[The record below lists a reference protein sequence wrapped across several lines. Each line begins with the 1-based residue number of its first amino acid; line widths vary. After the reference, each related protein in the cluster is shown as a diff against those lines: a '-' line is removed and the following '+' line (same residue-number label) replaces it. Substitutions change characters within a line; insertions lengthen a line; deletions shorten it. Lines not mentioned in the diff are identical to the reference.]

1 MTRKVLIIDDENPT
15 REFIRKMLESFD
27 LNLEIY
33 TDGENVQSGIEAI
46 ERIKP
51 DIVLLD
57 ITAFQEFAVQAI
69 KFSALDYILKPID
82 AEELRNAVT
91 NALQLLTHKKDDHQL
106 QALQHN
112 IQPHLK
118 RKLVLKTQESIFVV
132 EIDDIVHC
140 EADKN
145 YTFFYLNDGKKIL
158 VSKTLK
164 DYDTLLSGL
173 QFFRVHQSHLINVDF
188 FETFIKADGGTVVMK
203 DKSKIPLA
211 SRKKEA
217 FLKAWISCKIKRAL
231 VLRLRLNHPHLRHQ
245 RLSESTSQQRHFAHE
260 HL

>member
-27 LNLEIY
+27 LNLDIY
-33 TDGENVQSGIEAI
+33 TDAENVQSGIEAI

-57 ITAFQEFAVQAI
+57 IQMPDGNGFDVLKSVSHKQFEIIFITAFQEFAVQAI

-82 AEELRNAVT
+82 AEELRSAVS
-91 NALQLLTHKKDDHQL
+91 NALQLISHKKEDHQL
-106 QALQHN
+106 QALQNN

-173 QFFRVHQSHLINVDF
+173 QFFRVHQSHLINLNCVERYD
-188 FETFIKADGGTVVMK
+188 KHDGGSVILK
-203 DKSKIPLA
+203 DGTAIPLSPA
-211 SRKKEA
+211 KKEQ
-217 FLKAWISCKIKRAL
+217 FFKSLDQL
-231 VLRLRLNHPHLRHQ
+231 
-245 RLSESTSQQRHFAHE
+245 
-260 HL
+260 

>member
-1 MTRKVLIIDDENPT
+1 MTRKVLIIDDEKPT
-15 REFIRKMLESFD
+15 RDFIRKMLESFD
-27 LNLEIY
+27 LKLEIY
-33 TDGENVQSGIEAI
+33 TEGESVQSGIEAI
-46 ERIKP
+46 ENLKP

-57 ITAFQEFAVQAI
+57 IQMPDGNGFDVLKAVSNKSFEIIFITAYQEFAVQAI

-82 AEELRNAVT
+82 AEELKNAVI
-91 NALQLLTHKKDDHQL
+91 NALQLLSHKKDDQQI
-106 QALQHN
+106 QALQNN

-173 QFFRVHQSHLINVDF
+173 QFFRVHQSHLINLNCVERYD
-188 FETFIKADGGTVVMK
+188 KHDGGSVILK
-203 DKSKIPLA
+203 DGTAIPLSPA
-211 SRKKEA
+211 KKEQ
-217 FLKAWISCKIKRAL
+217 FFKSLDQL
-231 VLRLRLNHPHLRHQ
+231 
-245 RLSESTSQQRHFAHE
+245 
-260 HL
+260 

>member
-1 MTRKVLIIDDENPT
+1 MTRKVLIIDDEKPT
-15 REFIRKMLESFD
+15 RDFIRKMLESFD
-27 LNLEIY
+27 LKLDIY

-46 ERIKP
+46 ENIQP

-57 ITAFQEFAVQAI
+57 IQMPDGNGFDVLKSVTNKSFEIIFITAFQEFAVQAI

-82 AEELRNAVT
+82 AEELRNAVN
-91 NALQLLTHKKDDHQL
+91 NALQMLSHKKDENQFN
-106 QALQHN
+106 ALQNN

-164 DYDTLLSGL
+164 DYDTLLAGL
-173 QFFRVHQSHLINVDF
+173 QFFRVHQSHLINLNCVERYD
-188 FETFIKADGGTVVMK
+188 KHDGGSVILK
-203 DKSKIPLA
+203 DGTAIPLSPA
-211 SRKKEA
+211 KKDQ
-217 FLKAWISCKIKRAL
+217 FFKSLDQL
-231 VLRLRLNHPHLRHQ
+231 
-245 RLSESTSQQRHFAHE
+245 
-260 HL
+260 

>member
-33 TDGENVQSGIEAI
+33 TEGENVQSGIDAI

-57 ITAFQEFAVQAI
+57 IQMPDGNGFDVLKSVAHKQFEIIFITAFQEFAVQAI

-173 QFFRVHQSHLINVDF
+173 QFFRVHQSHLINLNCVERYD
-188 FETFIKADGGTVVMK
+188 KHDGGSVILK
-203 DKSKIPLA
+203 DGTAIPLSPA
-211 SRKKEA
+211 KKEQ
-217 FLKAWISCKIKRAL
+217 FFKSLDQL
-231 VLRLRLNHPHLRHQ
+231 
-245 RLSESTSQQRHFAHE
+245 
-260 HL
+260 

>member
-1 MTRKVLIIDDENPT
+1 MNRKVLIIDDEKPT

-27 LNLEIY
+27 LKLDIY
-33 TDGENVQSGIEAI
+33 TDGENVQTGIAAI
-46 ERIKP
+46 ERIQP

-57 ITAFQEFAVQAI
+57 IQMPDGNGFDVLKSITNKSFEIIFITAFQEFAVQAI

-91 NALQLLTHKKDDHQL
+91 NALQMLAHKKDETQFS
-106 QALQHN
+106 ALQNN

-164 DYDTLLSGL
+164 DYDTLLAGL
-173 QFFRVHQSHLINVDF
+173 QFFRVHQSHLINLNYVERYD
-188 FETFIKADGGTVVMK
+188 KHDGGSVILK
-203 DKSKIPLA
+203 DGTAIPLSPA
-211 SRKKEA
+211 KKDQ
-217 FLKAWISCKIKRAL
+217 FFKSLDQL
-231 VLRLRLNHPHLRHQ
+231 
-245 RLSESTSQQRHFAHE
+245 
-260 HL
+260 

>member
-27 LNLEIY
+27 LKLEIY

-57 ITAFQEFAVQAI
+57 IQMPDGNGFDVLKSVAHKQFEIIFITAFQEFAVQAI

-82 AEELRNAVT
+82 AEELRSAVT
-91 NALQLLTHKKDDHQL
+91 NALQLLSHKKDEHQL

-173 QFFRVHQSHLINVDF
+173 QFFRVHQSHLINLNCVERYD
-188 FETFIKADGGTVVMK
+188 KHDGGSVILK
-203 DKSKIPLA
+203 DGTAIPLSPA
-211 SRKKEA
+211 KKEQ
-217 FLKAWISCKIKRAL
+217 FFKSLDQL
-231 VLRLRLNHPHLRHQ
+231 
-245 RLSESTSQQRHFAHE
+245 
-260 HL
+260 

>member
-57 ITAFQEFAVQAI
+57 IQMPDGNGFDVLKSVAHKQFEIIFITAFQEFAVQAI

-91 NALQLLTHKKDDHQL
+91 NALQLLAHKKDDQQL
-106 QALQHN
+106 QALQNN

-145 YTFFYLNDGKKIL
+145 YTFFYLNSGKKIL
-158 VSKTLK
+158 VSRTLK
-164 DYDTLLSGL
+164 DFETLLSNHG
-173 QFFRVHQSHLINVDF
+173 FFRVQQSHLINLEYIERYDKHEGGSVIMRDGSAVPLSPAKKDQF
-188 FETFIKADGGTVVMK
+188 FTMLEK
-203 DKSKIPLA
+203 L
-211 SRKKEA
+211 
-217 FLKAWISCKIKRAL
+217 
-231 VLRLRLNHPHLRHQ
+231 
-245 RLSESTSQQRHFAHE
+245 
-260 HL
+260 

>member
-33 TDGENVQSGIEAI
+33 TEGENVQSGIEAI

-57 ITAFQEFAVQAI
+57 IQMPDGNGFDVLKSVAHKQFEIIFITAFQEFAVQAI

-82 AEELRNAVT
+82 AEELRSAVT
-91 NALQLLTHKKDDHQL
+91 NALQLLSHKKDEHQL

-164 DYDTLLSGL
+164 DYDTLLAGL
-173 QFFRVHQSHLINVDF
+173 QFFRVHQSHLINLNCVERYD
-188 FETFIKADGGTVVMK
+188 KHDGGSVILK
-203 DKSKIPLA
+203 DGTAIPLSPA
-211 SRKKEA
+211 KKEQ
-217 FLKAWISCKIKRAL
+217 FFKSLDQL
-231 VLRLRLNHPHLRHQ
+231 
-245 RLSESTSQQRHFAHE
+245 
-260 HL
+260 